1 MNIPRRVWKNSP
13 GRAAFHRQNPSF
25 GVYWR
30 GISRITLPPMRVPL
44 PIDLLAFAASS
55 SLLLI
60 YYLFLRWR
68 TRRDPGFSVHP
79 FNRKIREAWVD
90 MVVKSGKMD
99 ILAVQTLR
107 NSVMAANFMAST
119 SVLLIIGTL
128 NLSDKIE
135 KWAGV
140 WQFGMAAGGGL
151 TGELWLI
158 KPGLL
163 LLNFFIAFYCFTM
176 AIRFFNHVGY
186 MINLLAGSSEAG
198 ISHAQV
204 CAYLN
209 QAGAY
214 YSYGTRS
221 FFFSLPLVLWFF
233 GPYPLL
239 LATGILIMALHKLD
253 RAP

>member
-1 MNIPRRVWKNSP
+1 M
-13 GRAAFHRQNPSF
+13 
-25 GVYWR
+25 
-30 GISRITLPPMRVPL
+30 

-55 SLLLI
+55 SLILL

-68 TRRDPGFSVHP
+68 TRRDPDFSVHR
-79 FNRKIREAWVD
+79 FNRKMREAWVD
-90 MVVKSGKMD
+90 MVAKNGKMD

-135 KWAGV
+135 KWAYA
-140 WQFGMAAGGGL
+140 WQPGMAAESMA
-151 TGELWLI
+151 GELWLI
-158 KPGLL
+158 KLGLL
-163 LLNFFIAFYCFTM
+163 LFDFFIAFYCFTM
-176 AIRFFNHVGY
+176 AIRYFNHVGY
-186 MINLLAGSSEAG
+186 MINLLGGSPEAG
-198 ISHAQV
+198 VSYQQV

-209 QAGAY
+209 RAGAY
-214 YSYGTRS
+214 YTYGTRS

-233 GPYPLL
+233 GPYSLV
-239 LATGILIMALHKLD
+239 LATWILIAAFYKLD